1 MSKKSKHKKGKQ
13 PPSAWIADLR
23 RGAPTPPAPPR
34 APSQQEEITRMSLAK
49 PEPTPA
55 VESAAAAPAT
65 ETPAPAVEPAAA
77 APAAAEEPA
86 EAEMTTVES
95 AAAAPATEAPEA
107 EEAPV
112 SEAPISS
119 VRHEL
124 DGDAIVGPDVY
135 PAIPPPSRLPDSSFA
150 SADALASGD
159 DVGDETQADI
169 APIGPTE
176 YAFAEPLSAPPEIPS
191 EARAPAPGAAS
202 VEHLEQ
208 QIKDL
213 EARLDDMIE
222 RKKAS
227 PSAVPP
233 EGPDDDPLSTPR
245 PASPPIPEPLHSSP
259 GATAREVLS
268 SDFYQRQWGRQSL
281 RKRSEDVDE
290 FGHDP
295 AYEAKFIPFFD
306 FLFKTYFRVDVEGTS
321 SIPDAGRCLIVS
333 NHSGGPLPY
342 DGIMLRTVLRRE
354 HAQARELR
362 WLAEDFVYYLPF
374 IGSAMNRLGAVRAC
388 QENAERLL
396 AEERLVAV
404 FPEGAKG
411 IGKLYKDRY
420 RLQRF
425 GRGGFI
431 RLCLRTQTPI
441 VPCAIVG
448 AEEANPMLYRIEYMA
463 KTLGIPYLPIT
474 PTFPALGPLG
484 LLPAPTKWRVVFGEP
499 LDFDGYGPE
508 AADDDIL
515 VRRLAER
522 VRTTIQGMLDR
533 AVSARKSVWFG

>member
-1 MSKKSKHKKGKQ
+1 VPVAS
-13 PPSAWIADLR
+13 P
-23 RGAPTPPAPPR
+23 
-34 APSQQEEITRMSLAK
+34 
-49 PEPTPA
+49 
-55 VESAAAAPAT
+55 V
-65 ETPAPAVEPAAA
+65 
-77 APAAAEEPA
+77 
-86 EAEMTTVES
+86 
-95 AAAAPATEAPEA
+95 PEA
-107 EEAPV
+107 
-112 SEAPISS
+112 
-119 VRHEL
+119 
-124 DGDAIVGPDVY
+124 
-135 PAIPPPSRLPDSSFA
+135 LP
-150 SADALASGD
+150 
-159 DVGDETQADI
+159 
-169 APIGPTE
+169 
-176 YAFAEPLSAPPEIPS
+176 
-191 EARAPAPGAAS
+191 
-202 VEHLEQ
+202 
-208 QIKDL
+208 
-213 EARLDDMIE
+213 
-222 RKKAS
+222 
-227 PSAVPP
+227 
-233 EGPDDDPLSTPR
+233 
-245 PASPPIPEPLHSSP
+245 SSP

-281 RKRSEDVDE
+281 RKRSEEVDE

-306 FLFKTYFRVDVEGTS
+306 FLFKTYFRVEVEGTAN
-321 SIPDAGRCLIVS
+321 IPSAGRCLIVG

-342 DGIMLRTVLRRE
+342 NGIMLRTVLRRE
-354 HAQARELR
+354 QANPRELR
-362 WLAEDFVYYLPF
+362 WLAEDFVFYLPF

-448 AEEANPMLYRIEYMA
+448 AEEANPMLYRVEYMA

-515 VRRLAER
+515 VGRLAER

-533 AVSARKSVWFG
+533 MVAARKSVWFG

>member
-1 MSKKSKHKKGKQ
+1 MSKKDKRKKGRSA
-13 PPSAWIADLR
+13 PSAWITDLR
-23 RGAPTPPAPPR
+23 QGAPWNASGKPAP
-34 APSQQEEITRMSLAK
+34 APQEEIIAMSPVI
-49 PEPTPA
+49 PEPEAPDETLSSA
-55 VESAAAAPAT
+55 SDHAALGAEITLNSTAAALDALDPSELEAT
-65 ETPAPAVEPAAA
+65 
-77 APAAAEEPA
+77 
-86 EAEMTTVES
+86 
-95 AAAAPATEAPEA
+95 
-107 EEAPV
+107 
-112 SEAPISS
+112 
-119 VRHEL
+119 R
-124 DGDAIVGPDVY
+124 VY
-135 PAIPPPSRLPDSSFA
+135 PAIPRHPRLPDTSFIGGDPPSSGYEL
-150 SADALASGD
+150 SE
-159 DVGDETQADI
+159 ETQADI

-176 YAFAEPLSAPPEIPS
+176 YAFSESVAAPPEA
-191 EARAPAPGAAS
+191 EAPRPAATAAS
-202 VEHLEQ
+202 REHLEQ

-213 EARLDDMIE
+213 EARLDEMIG

-233 EGPDDDPLSTPR
+233 PPFAAAIPHPAPSSPRRDPESTPA
-245 PASPPIPEPLHSSP
+245 PGTEASP
-259 GATAREVLS
+259 GATAKEVLS
-268 SDFYQRQWGRQSL
+268 SDFYHRQWGRQSL
-281 RKRSEDVDE
+281 RTRSEEVDE

-295 AYEAKFIPFFD
+295 AYEAKFLPFFD
-306 FLFKTYFRVDVEGTS
+306 FLFKTYFRVEVEGTAN
-321 SIPDAGRCLIVS
+321 IPNEGRCLIVG

-342 DGIMLRTVLRRE
+342 DGVMLRTVLRRE
-354 HAQARELR
+354 HEKQRELR
-362 WLAEDFVYYLPF
+362 WLAEDFIYYLPF
-374 IGSAMNRLGAVRAC
+374 VGSAMNRLGAVRAC

-463 KTLGIPYLPIT
+463 KTLGIPYVPIT

-499 LDFDGYGPE
+499 LSFDGYGPE

-515 VRRLAER
+515 VGRLAER
-522 VRTTIQGMLDR
+522 VRATIQGMLDR
-533 AVSARKSVWFG
+533 MVSARKSIWFG

>member
-1 MSKKSKHKKGKQ
+1 MSKKDKRNKGKSQ
-13 PPSAWIADLR
+13 PSAWITDLR
-23 RGAPTPPAPPR
+23 RRTPGNASSPGPTRAPAP
-34 APSQQEEITRMSLAK
+34 QEEITAMS
-49 PEPTPA
+49 PVIP
-55 VESAAAAPAT
+55 
-65 ETPAPAVEPAAA
+65 
-77 APAAAEEPA
+77 
-86 EAEMTTVES
+86 
-95 AAAAPATEAPEA
+95 APEA
-107 EEAPV
+107 AEAVTAV
-112 SEAPISS
+112 SPTSLTSLTSLTSPEPHASA
-119 VRHEL
+119 H
-124 DGDAIVGPDVY
+124 GPDDHGVY
-135 PAIPPPSRLPDSSFA
+135 PAIPRAARVPVASFSAVDPPS
-150 SADALASGD
+150 SGYELSED
-159 DVGDETQADI
+159 TQADI

-176 YAFAEPLSAPPEIPS
+176 SAFSDAHSVAPES
-191 EARAPAPGAAS
+191 EVVRPVASAAS
-202 VEHLEQ
+202 REHLEQ

-213 EARLDDMIE
+213 EARLDAMISL
-222 RKKAS
+222 KKK
-227 PSAVPP
+227 PS
-233 EGPDDDPLSTPR
+233 
-245 PASPPIPEPLHSSP
+245 SPPPPVPAAMAAPPQRRDRELAQATESSP
-259 GATAREVLS
+259 GATAKEVLS
-268 SDFYQRQWGRQSL
+268 SDFYHRQWGRQSL
-281 RKRSEDVDE
+281 RTRSEDVDE

-295 AYEAKFIPFFD
+295 AYEARFIPFFD
-306 FLFKTYFRVDVEGTS
+306 FLCKTYFRVEVEGTAN
-321 SIPDAGRCLIVS
+321 IPDEGRCLVVG

-342 DGIMLRTVLRRE
+342 DGVMLRTVLRRE
-354 HAQARELR
+354 HPKQRELR
-362 WLAEDFVYYLPF
+362 WLAEDFIYYLPF
-374 IGSAMNRLGAVRAC
+374 VGSAMNRLGAVRAC

-411 IGKLYKDRY
+411 IGKLFKDRY

-499 LDFDGYGPE
+499 LSFDGYGPE

-515 VRRLAER
+515 VGRLAER

-533 AVSARKSVWFG
+533 MVAARKSVWFG

>member
-1 MSKKSKHKKGKQ
+1 MTKKDKRKKAKA
-13 PPSAWIADLR
+13 PPSAWITDLR
-23 RGAPTPPAPPR
+23 RSASWNASSPPAPS
-34 APSQQEEITRMSLAK
+34 PSPQEEITAMSPVIPSQEATK
-49 PEPTPA
+49 NTPTLD
-55 VESAAAAPAT
+55 AT
-65 ETPAPAVEPAAA
+65 RE
-77 APAAAEEPA
+77 
-86 EAEMTTVES
+86 
-95 AAAAPATEAPEA
+95 TEAASGA
-107 EEAPV
+107 E
-112 SEAPISS
+112 ITLNLS
-119 VRHEL
+119 VREPGASDLSDL
-124 DGDAIVGPDVY
+124 DPTRVY
-135 PAIPPPSRLPDSSFA
+135 PAIPRHPRVPDTSFTGGDAPS
-150 SADALASGD
+150 SGYELSE
-159 DVGDETQADI
+159 ETQADI

-176 YAFAEPLSAPPEIPS
+176 YAFSESLAAPAEAEAP
-191 EARAPAPGAAS
+191 RAPAS
-202 VEHLEQ
+202 REHLEQ

-213 EARLDDMIE
+213 EARLDEMIG

-233 EGPDDDPLSTPR
+233 PR
-245 PASPPIPEPLHSSP
+245 TTATIPPPAPSSARRDFDSMTATETATAIATETGP
-259 GATAREVLS
+259 GATAKEVLS
-268 SDFYQRQWGRQSL
+268 SDFYHRQWGRQSL
-281 RKRSEDVDE
+281 RTRSEDVDE

-295 AYEAKFIPFFD
+295 AYEARFLPFFD
-306 FLFKTYFRVDVEGTS
+306 FLFKTYFRVEVEGTAN
-321 SIPDAGRCLIVS
+321 IPNEGRCLVVG

-342 DGIMLRTVLRRE
+342 DGVMLRTVVRRE
-354 HAQARELR
+354 HEKQRELR
-362 WLAEDFVYYLPF
+362 WLAEDFIYYLPF
-374 IGSAMNRLGAVRAC
+374 VGSAMNRLGAVRAC

-499 LDFDGYGPE
+499 LSFDGYGPE

-515 VRRLAER
+515 VGRLAER
-522 VRTTIQGMLDR
+522 VRATIQGMLDR
-533 AVSARKSVWFG
+533 MVSARKSVWFG

>member
-1 MSKKSKHKKGKQ
+1 MSKKDKRKKGKSA
-13 PPSAWIADLR
+13 PSAWITDLR
-23 RGAPTPPAPPR
+23 RSKPRNGASPPAPAS
-34 APSQQEEITRMSLAK
+34 APVSAAQ
-49 PEPTPA
+49 PA
-55 VESAAAAPAT
+55 SASAAASDPHEEIIAMSPVV
-65 ETPAPAVEPAAA
+65 PAPPS
-77 APAAAEEPA
+77 P
-86 EAEMTTVES
+86 EATVTTVIAANPTTIEPEPDTTES
-95 AAAAPATEAPEA
+95 A
-107 EEAPV
+107 
-112 SEAPISS
+112 
-119 VRHEL
+119 
-124 DGDAIVGPDVY
+124 PDDHGVY
-135 PAIPPPSRLPDSSFA
+135 PPIPRPSRVPDTAFA
-150 SADALASGD
+150 SSGPQSS
-159 DVGDETQADI
+159 GYELSEETQADI

-176 YAFAEPLSAPPEIPS
+176 YAFSDALSMAPEAE
-191 EARAPAPGAAS
+191 EARPAAS
-202 VEHLEQ
+202 PASREHLEQ

-213 EARLDDMIE
+213 EARLDAMIS
-222 RKKAS
+222 RKKTPPSSLPPPPPAAMEAPPS
-227 PSAVPP
+227 RRAPEPAPSAPKAT
-233 EGPDDDPLSTPR
+233 ETG
-245 PASPPIPEPLHSSP
+245 P
-259 GATAREVLS
+259 GATAKEVLS
-268 SDFYQRQWGRQSL
+268 SDFYHRQWGRQSL
-281 RKRSEDVDE
+281 RTRQEEVDE

-295 AYEAKFIPFFD
+295 AYEARFLPFFD
-306 FLFKTYFRVDVEGTS
+306 FLFKTYFRVEVEGTAN
-321 SIPDAGRCLIVS
+321 IPDEGRCLVVG

-354 HAQARELR
+354 HPKQRELR
-362 WLAEDFVYYLPF
+362 WLAEDFVYHLPF
-374 IGSAMNRLGAVRAC
+374 VGSAMNRLGAVRAC

-411 IGKLYKDRY
+411 IGKLFKDRY

-448 AEEANPMLYRIEYMA
+448 AEEANPMLYRVEYMA

-499 LDFDGYGPE
+499 LSFDSYGPE

-515 VRRLAER
+515 VGRLAER

-533 AVSARKSVWFG
+533 MVSARKSVWFG

>member
-23 RGAPTPPAPPR
+23 LGAPAPSPYPL
-34 APSQQEEITRMSLAK
+34 APSQQEEIIRMSLVK

-55 VESAAAAPAT
+55 AQSAAT
-65 ETPAPAVEPAAA
+65 TPAVESPAQSAA
-77 APAAAEEPA
+77 TAPAS
-86 EAEMTTVES
+86 EAD
-95 AAAAPATEAPEA
+95 
-107 EEAPV
+107 EAPV

-124 DGDAIVGPDVY
+124 DGDTVVGPDVY

-150 SADALASGD
+150 SADSLGSGD
-159 DVGDETQADI
+159 DVGEETQADI

-176 YAFAEPLSAPPEIPS
+176 YAFAEPRSTPPEVPAES
-191 EARAPAPGAAS
+191 RKAAPGAAS

-233 EGPDDDPLSTPR
+233 ADDDDDDPPSVQK
-245 PASPPIPEPLHSSP
+245 AAGPPIPEPLHSSP

-306 FLFKTYFRVDVEGTS
+306 FLCKTYFRVEAEGTAN
-321 SIPDAGRCLIVS
+321 IPDAGRCLIVS

-354 HAQARELR
+354 HARARELR

-508 AADDDIL
+508 AADDEIL
-515 VRRLAER
+515 VGRLAER
-522 VRTTIQGMLDR
+522 VRAAIQGMLDR
-533 AVSARKSVWFG
+533 MVSARKSVWFG

>member
-1 MSKKSKHKKGKQ
+1 MSKKDKRKKGKAL
-13 PPSAWIADLR
+13 PSAWITDLR
-23 RGAPTPPAPPR
+23 RSKPRSAASPSDVASDSITDPHEETLAMSPVHPAPPSPD
-34 APSQQEEITRMSLAK
+34 ATVASLIAANP
-49 PEPTPA
+49 PETDA
-55 VESAAAAPAT
+55 DTAES
-65 ETPAPAVEPAAA
+65 
-77 APAAAEEPA
+77 
-86 EAEMTTVES
+86 
-95 AAAAPATEAPEA
+95 
-107 EEAPV
+107 
-112 SEAPISS
+112 
-119 VRHEL
+119 
-124 DGDAIVGPDVY
+124 GPDDHGVY
-135 PAIPPPSRLPDSSFA
+135 PPIPRPSRVPDSSFA
-150 SADALASGD
+150 SVGPPSSGYD
-159 DVGDETQADI
+159 ISEETQADI

-176 YAFAEPLSAPPEIPS
+176 YAFSDPHSTSTAPEVEVP
-191 EARAPAPGAAS
+191 RPAPSATS
-202 VEHLEQ
+202 REHLEQ

-213 EARLDDMIE
+213 EARLDAMIS
-222 RKKAS
+222 RKKTPPS
-227 PSAVPP
+227 SLPPPVPSAAAIEAPP
-233 EGPDDDPLSTPR
+233 SRRNFDPA
-245 PASPPIPEPLHSSP
+245 PASPASSRATESGP
-259 GATAREVLS
+259 GATAKEVLS
-268 SDFYQRQWGRQSL
+268 SDFYHRQWGRQSL
-281 RKRSEDVDE
+281 RTRQEDVDE

-295 AYEAKFIPFFD
+295 AYEAKFLPFFD
-306 FLFKTYFRVDVEGTS
+306 FLFKTYFRVEVEGTAN
-321 SIPDAGRCLIVS
+321 IPDEGRCLVVG

-354 HAQARELR
+354 HPKQRELR

-374 IGSAMNRLGAVRAC
+374 VGSAMNRLGAVRAC

-411 IGKLYKDRY
+411 IGKLFKDRY

-448 AEEANPMLYRIEYMA
+448 AEEANPMLYRVEYMA

-499 LDFDGYGPE
+499 LSFDTYGPE

-515 VRRLAER
+515 VGRLAER

-533 AVSARKSVWFG
+533 MVSARKSVWFG

>member
-1 MSKKSKHKKGKQ
+1 
-13 PPSAWIADLR
+13 
-23 RGAPTPPAPPR
+23 
-34 APSQQEEITRMSLAK
+34 
-49 PEPTPA
+49 
-55 VESAAAAPAT
+55 
-65 ETPAPAVEPAAA
+65 
-77 APAAAEEPA
+77 
-86 EAEMTTVES
+86 
-95 AAAAPATEAPEA
+95 
-107 EEAPV
+107 
-112 SEAPISS
+112 
-119 VRHEL
+119 
-124 DGDAIVGPDVY
+124 
-135 PAIPPPSRLPDSSFA
+135 
-150 SADALASGD
+150 
-159 DVGDETQADI
+159 
-169 APIGPTE
+169 
-176 YAFAEPLSAPPEIPS
+176 
-191 EARAPAPGAAS
+191 
-202 VEHLEQ
+202 
-208 QIKDL
+208 
-213 EARLDDMIE
+213 MIE

-233 EGPDDDPLSTPR
+233 ADVDDAPR
-245 PASPPIPEPLHSSP
+245 SARVTIPEAMPSSP

-281 RKRSEDVDE
+281 RKRSEEVDE

-306 FLFKTYFRVDVEGTS
+306 FLFKTYFRVEVEGTAN
-321 SIPDAGRCLIVS
+321 IPSAGRCLIVG

-354 HAQARELR
+354 HASQRELR
-362 WLAEDFVYYLPF
+362 WLAEDFVFYLPF

-448 AEEANPMLYRIEYMA
+448 AEEANPMLYRVEYMA

-515 VRRLAER
+515 VGRLAER

-533 AVSARKSVWFG
+533 MVAARKSVWFG

>member
-1 MSKKSKHKKGKQ
+1 MSKKDKRKKGKS
-13 PPSAWIADLR
+13 PPSAWITDLR
-23 RGAPTPPAPPR
+23 GGSSWNDENPPAP
-34 APSQQEEITRMSLAK
+34 APQEEITAMSPVA
-49 PEPTPA
+49 PE
-55 VESAAAAPAT
+55 T
-65 ETPAPAVEPAAA
+65 E
-77 APAAAEEPA
+77 APAADDD
-86 EAEMTTVES
+86 VNDVNNV
-95 AAAAPATEAPEA
+95 A
-107 EEAPV
+107 EEA
-112 SEAPISS
+112 A
-119 VRHEL
+119 
-124 DGDAIVGPDVY
+124 VY
-135 PAIPPPSRLPDSSFA
+135 PPIPRPSRVPDTAFA
-150 SADALASGD
+150 ADDALSSGYD
-159 DVGDETQADI
+159 LSDETQADI

-176 YAFAEPLSAPPEIPS
+176 YAFSDPLLSAPEVDEPRP
-191 EARAPAPGAAS
+191 AAS
-202 VEHLEQ
+202 PASREHLEQ

-213 EARLDDMIE
+213 EARLDEMIG

-227 PSAVPP
+227 PSALPP
-233 EGPDDDPLSTPR
+233 
-245 PASPPIPEPLHSSP
+245 APIVEAPQRRDPEPATAAEPGP
-259 GATAREVLS
+259 GATAKEVLS
-268 SDFYQRQWGRQSL
+268 SDFYHRQWGRQSL
-281 RKRSEDVDE
+281 RTRSEDVDE

-295 AYEAKFIPFFD
+295 AYEAKFLPFFD
-306 FLFKTYFRVDVEGTS
+306 FLFKTYFRVEVEGTAN
-321 SIPDAGRCLIVS
+321 IPDVGRCLVVG

-354 HAQARELR
+354 HAQQRELR

-374 IGSAMNRLGAVRAC
+374 VGSAMNRLGAVRAC

-499 LDFDGYGPE
+499 LTFDGYGPE

-515 VRRLAER
+515 VGRLAER

-533 AVSARKSVWFG
+533 MVSARKSVWFG